1 MSSERVELIR
11 SYATKIKY
19 YRLLGIE
26 LENMEEGRA
35 RLRVPFR
42 EELTHPLGSAQGGVL
57 CTLADGAMAL
67 ACLTLLEGD
76 QAVATVELKLNFI
89 APFTEGTLVA
99 EGRVIHLGSRTIVA
113 EADLHSGERLMAK
126 ALATF
131 IINALPGGLP

>member
-1 MSSERVELIR
+1 MSSKRVELIR

-26 LENMEEGRA
+26 LEGMEEGRA
-35 RLRVPFR
+35 RLKVPFR
-42 EELTHPLGSAQGGVL
+42 EELTHPLGAVQGGVL

-67 ACLTLLEGD
+67 ACLSLLGDD

-99 EGRVIHLGSRTIVA
+99 EGRVVHLGSRTIVA
-113 EADLHSGERLMAK
+113 EAELHVGERLMAK

-131 IINALPGGLP
+131 IINALPEGLP